1 MPNDLLVSEADAAT
15 LKAQSN
21 GWPSWDL
28 TPRQTCDLE
37 LLLNGGFAPLKGFL
51 TRDDDK
57 SVREKSRLVDGTL
70 WPVPILLEVSRPFAA
85 KLKTGGQVALRD
97 AEGVMLAVLRID
109 DVWSAD
115 DGDEGIPVCLGGPVL
130 GLELPEHHDY
140 RSLRHT
146 PDQLRLEFAQ
156 RGWRKIVA
164 FQTFQPVHRAEFEMT
179 KRIALEHRA
188 NLLIQPVIGFTHPGE
203 RDHFGRVRCHQ
214 AILPHYPSNLA
225 ALSLLPLSVRETNDR
240 SALLQA
246 IIQRNFGCTHVIAPD
261 DDDALAALK
270 KHEKE
275 IGVEVIPYRKLVY
288 SEEQDDFVTKSESA
302 NRVTKEISDADLE
315 TRLAEGREIPT
326 WFTFPDV
333 ADELRKTHPPRSKQG
348 FTVFFT
354 GLSGSGKSTAAKAL
368 WSKFLEIGGRSVT
381 LLDGDI
387 VRKNLSSELG
397 FSKAH
402 RNLNILRIGFV
413 ANEITKNGGI
423 AICAPIAP
431 YDAIRKEVRELIS
444 QHGGFILVHL
454 STPLDV
460 CEGRDRKGL
469 YAKARAGIVKEFTG
483 ISDPYETPADAEVV
497 LNTDLLNVEECC
509 QEIRLHLERKGYI
522 GARL

>member
-1 MPNDLLVSEADAAT
+1 
-15 LKAQSN
+15 
-21 GWPSWDL
+21 
-28 TPRQTCDLE
+28 
-37 LLLNGGFAPLKGFL
+37 LKGFL
-51 TRDDDK
+51 TSADNE
-57 SVREKSRLVDGTL
+57 SVREKSQLVDGTF
-70 WPVPILLEVSRPFAA
+70 WPFPILLEVSTAFADN
-85 KLKTGGQVALRD
+85 LNNGCWVALRD
-97 AEGVMLAVLRID
+97 AEGVMLAVIRVEDIWTNGND
-109 DVWSAD
+109 ESSKSA
-115 DGDEGIPVCLGGPVL
+115 CLGGPVQ

-146 PDQLRLEFAQ
+146 PDQLRMEFAQ

-164 FQTFQPVHRAEFEMT
+164 FQTNRPIHRAEFEMT
-179 KRIALEHRA
+179 KQIALELHA
-188 NLLIQPVIGFTHPGE
+188 NLLIQPVVGFTRPGE

-214 AILPHYPSNLA
+214 ALVPHYPSNLA
-225 ALSLLPLSVRETNDR
+225 ALSLLPLSVRGEDDR
-240 SALLQA
+240 LAVLQA

-261 DDDALAALK
+261 EENSLAALM

-275 IGVEVIPYRKLVY
+275 IGVTVIHYRKLIY
-288 SEEQDDFVTKSESA
+288 FEERDEFLAKSES
-302 NRVTKEISDADLE
+302 NTSSTREISDEDLE
-315 TRLAEGREIPT
+315 TRLAEGREIPP

-333 ADELRKTHPPRSKQG
+333 AAELRKSHPPRSKQG
-348 FTVFFT
+348 FAVFFT

-397 FSKAH
+397 FSKEH

-431 YDAIRKEVRELIS
+431 YDAIRKQVRELIS
-444 QHGGFILVHL
+444 QSGGFILVHL

-483 ISDPYETPADAEVV
+483 ISDPYETPTDAEVV

-509 QEIRLHLERKGYI
+509 QEIRLHLESKGYI
-522 GARL
+522 GTRS